1 MLSLRSISIFP
12 PINWYLVLYIILSA
26 IFVFYGTSS
35 IYSTGQIRG
44 VIFGIGTSLVLI
56 YYGLKWFGTAKV
68 QVNSWPPVIN
78 MCPDFLTFVPNIK
91 SGQTT
96 TPGCVDLLGVSN
108 SSNAAGAF
116 IKVFPTSISTLD
128 ASMTTKVFKYT
139 SNDVKS
145 TTSVASLQA
154 ICDACQNAG
163 LTWEGVYDGDSCIGI
178 NKVETKKQALEKC
191 LVSI

>member
-1 MLSLRSISIFP
+1 MLSLRAIFAS
-12 PINWYLVLYIILSA
+12 INWYLVVYVLLSA
-26 IFVFYGTSS
+26 LFVFYGTTS

-44 VIFGIGTSLVLI
+44 VIFGIGTTLVLI
-56 YYGLKWFGTAKV
+56 YYGLKWFGTPKV
-68 QVNSWPPVIN
+68 EVNSWPPVIN

-96 TPGCVDLLGVSN
+96 TPGCVDLLGVSS

-128 ASMTTKVFKYT
+128 ASMTTKVFRYT

-145 TTSVASLQA
+145 ATTATGLQA

-178 NKVETKKQALEKC
+178 SKVEAKKKAMEQC
-191 LVSI
+191 LIST

>member
-1 MLSLRSISIFP
+1 MLSLRSIVPFP
-12 PINWYLVLYIILSA
+12 VINWYLVLYVVLSV

-35 IYSTGQIRG
+35 IYSTGKIRG

-56 YYGLKWFGTAKV
+56 YYGLKWFGTPKEEV
-68 QVNSWPPVIN
+68 KSWPPVIN

-96 TPGCVDLLGVSN
+96 TPGCVDLLGVSS
-108 SSNAAGAF
+108 SSNEAGAF

-145 TTSVASLQA
+145 ATSIPSLQA

-178 NKVETKKQALEKC
+178 NKVEAKKQAMEKC

>member
-56 YYGLKWFGTAKV
+56 YYGLKWFGSPKV
-68 QVNSWPPVIN
+68 EVNSWPPVIN